1 MKSLIILVIWFFYKR
16 SHKLIR
22 GKFGLK
28 YVATTKYNLINKV
41 LELYIQYHFIN
52 LINHALNNDDL
63 IFEHWMNICA
73 FLVLSIHFL
82 VEIEEHKKTY
92 HADVTR
98 DVVDAFLHRMSNTSE
113 KTTVTGMYSLREK
126 GSDRTR
132 Q

>member
-82 VEIEEHKKTY
+82 VLVK
-92 HADVTR
+92 
-98 DVVDAFLHRMSNTSE
+98 NTSRTLFTSYASVRIVRNTVRIRPGW
-113 KTTVTGMYSLREK
+113 KTAKSSNYTSQNTLV
-126 GSDRTR
+126 
-132 Q
+132 